1 MHRIRPQSYKIIA
14 KKKTLSYRLT
24 QKNEKYIQSHENK
37 REFLSLF
44 QRLKNI
50 NYYTLHNSRISYSFS
65 ALYKIY
71 LYYLCYERL
80 HYLHDRQHERKK
92 CVFFAKILA
101 DMTLRAQK
109 NALDGIF
116 QTLRRAKQRCERR
129 NRKEEIKIISKHF
142 NGLG

>member
-1 MHRIRPQSYKIIA
+1 MNRIRPQSYKIIA

-80 HYLHDRQHERKK
+80 HYLHDRQYERKK
-92 CVFFAKILA
+92 YVFFAKILA

-109 NALDGIF
+109 KY
-116 QTLRRAKQRCERR
+116 LRW
-129 NRKEEIKIISKHF
+129 HF
-142 NGLG
+142 SNPQNGKTKM

>member
-1 MHRIRPQSYKIIA
+1 MNRIRPQSYKIIA

-80 HYLHDRQHERKK
+80 HYLHDRQYERKK

-101 DMTLRAQK
+101 DMTLRA
-109 NALDGIF
+109 L
-116 QTLRRAKQRCERR
+116 
-129 NRKEEIKIISKHF
+129 KIP
-142 NGLG
+142 

>member
-80 HYLHDRQHERKK
+80 HYLHERRQERKK
-92 CVFFAKILA
+92 CVFAKLLA

-109 NALDGIF
+109 
-116 QTLRRAKQRCERR
+116 KMP
-129 NRKEEIKIISKHF
+129 
-142 NGLG
+142 

>member
-101 DMTLRAQK
+101 DMTLRALK
-109 NALDGIF
+109 
-116 QTLRRAKQRCERR
+116 KMP
-129 NRKEEIKIISKHF
+129 
-142 NGLG
+142 

>member
-1 MHRIRPQSYKIIA
+1 MNRIRPQSYKIIA

-80 HYLHDRQHERKK
+80 HYLHDRQYERKK

-109 NALDGIF
+109 
-116 QTLRRAKQRCERR
+116 KMP
-129 NRKEEIKIISKHF
+129 
-142 NGLG
+142 

>member
-24 QKNEKYIQSHENK
+24 QKKEKYIQSHENK
-37 REFLSLF
+37 GNFYRFFKGSKTSIIIHYTIVVYLTHFLHF
-44 QRLKNI
+44 TK
-50 NYYTLHNSRISYSFS
+50 YTYIIFVM
-65 ALYKIY
+65 K
-71 LYYLCYERL
+71 RL
-80 HYLHDRQHERKK
+80 HYLHERRQERKK
-92 CVFFAKILA
+92 CVFAKLLA

-116 QTLRRAKQRCERR
+116 QTLRMAKQRCERR

>member
-109 NALDGIF
+109 KC
-116 QTLRRAKQRCERR
+116 LRWHYSNPQKG
-129 NRKEEIKIISKHF
+129 KTKM
-142 NGLG
+142 